1 MADLFD
7 VTFKPVDG
15 SLSAEALLESA
26 RAYAGEYDPAK
37 LSLIKE
43 FGGSEVY
50 ARVTSVKC
58 RGATALLRDI
68 YTAQDR
74 PWGFAP
80 SPKPVVPDSVV
91 KVIDQG
97 ADDSVNAAS
106 IRSFLSKVSGAAE
119 TWDTTK
125 ATILQ
130 SRHRI
135 PEERLRADQ
144 VLVLQVPNPEPLRP
158 VEPNMSVARQMHAD
172 ADYGRL
178 WLILYEQIVR
188 SGRVMQGAAYPSL
201 VNGRH
206 VMTPSPIPRWD
217 VPKLHMAQ
225 HLTFLSAGR
234 EKRLYAVPP
243 FTKVEPLVFSD
254 VPYQVENHATLTCHR
269 SGVSGYFM
277 NEIPQSDGS
286 SQFELSDSHLGIK
299 AIRRSEGAAVE
310 IGPTWYEKGK
320 MAQ

>member
-1 MADLFD
+1 MTLATLTKPWAAFSYGFLDASAKREMRRKMLKAIAVPGCQMPYASREVPMARGWGTGGLQ
-7 VTFKPVDG
+7 VTLTLLKP
-15 SLSAEALLESA
+15 SSS
-26 RAYAGEYDPAK
+26 
-37 LSLIKE
+37 
-43 FGGSEVY
+43 
-50 ARVTSVKC
+50 
-58 RGATALLRDI
+58 
-68 YTAQDR
+68 
-74 PWGFAP
+74 
-80 SPKPVVPDSVV
+80 V

-119 TWDTTK
+119 TWDTQA
-125 ATILQ
+125 ATLIQ

-178 WLILYEQIVR
+178 WLILYEQMVR
-188 SGRVMQGAAYPSL
+188 SGRIMEGAAYPAL
-201 VNGRH
+201 VNRRH

-217 VPKLHMAQ
+217 VPKLHMAE

-243 FTKVEPLVFSD
+243 FTQVEPLVFSD
-254 VPYQVENHATLTCHR
+254 VPYQVEDHGALRCHR
-269 SGVSGYFM
+269 SGVTGYYM
-277 NEIPQSDGS
+277 NEIPQDNGGS
-286 SQFELSDSHLGIK
+286 VFELSDSNLGIK
-299 AIRRSEGAAVE
+299 AIRRAEGAQVE
-310 IGPTWYEKGK
+310 IGPTWYENGK
-320 MAQ
+320 MPQ

>member
-1 MADLFD
+1 MTIAALTKPWQALSYGFLDASAKRELRRKMLKAIAVPGCQMPYASREVPMARGWGTGGLQ
-7 VTFKPVDG
+7 VT
-15 SLSAEALLESA
+15 L
-26 RAYAGEYDPAK
+26 
-37 LSLIKE
+37 
-43 FGGSEVY
+43 
-50 ARVTSVKC
+50 T
-58 RGATALLRDI
+58 LLR
-68 YTAQDR
+68 
-74 PWGFAP
+74 P
-80 SPKPVVPDSVV
+80 SSVV

-106 IRSFLSKVSGAAE
+106 IRSFLSKVSGATE
-119 TWDTTK
+119 TWDTTA

-158 VEPNMSVARQMHAD
+158 VEPNMSIARQMHAD

-225 HLTFLSAGR
+225 HVTFLSAGR

-243 FTKVEPLVFSD
+243 FTRVEPLVFSD
-254 VPYQVENHATLTCHR
+254 IPYQVEDHAALTCHR
-269 SGVSGYFM
+269 SGLRGYFM
-277 NEIPQSDGS
+277 NEIPQDDGS
-286 SQFELSDSHLGIK
+286 AQFELSDSHLGIK
-299 AIRRSEGAAVE
+299 AIRQAEGSAVE
-310 IGPTWYEKGK
+310 IGPTWYENGK
-320 MAQ
+320 MPQ

>member
-1 MADLFD
+1 MTIAALTKPWEAMSYGFLDASAKRELRRKMLKAIAVPGCQMPYASREVPMARGWGTGGLQ
-7 VTFKPVDG
+7 VTLTLLKP
-15 SLSAEALLESA
+15 S
-26 RAYAGEYDPAK
+26 
-37 LSLIKE
+37 
-43 FGGSEVY
+43 
-50 ARVTSVKC
+50 
-58 RGATALLRDI
+58 
-68 YTAQDR
+68 
-74 PWGFAP
+74 
-80 SPKPVVPDSVV
+80 SVV

-106 IRSFLSKVSGAAE
+106 IRSFLSKVSGARE
-119 TWDTTK
+119 TWDTTE

-243 FTKVEPLVFSD
+243 YTSVRSLDFEDHPFEVKP
-254 VPYQVENHATLTCHR
+254 HAQACELCGCTSSFLDEVVQGGGQTLWTC
-269 SGVSGYFM
+269 
-277 NEIPQSDGS
+277 
-286 SQFELSDSHLGIK
+286 SDSDWC
-299 AIRRSEGAAVE
+299 ASQM
-310 IGPTWYEKGK
+310 EKNSDE
-320 MAQ
+320 